1 MGINEIIV
9 TPSDMTRQ
17 QKQWRSSNF
26 EETLCHGIAC

>member
-9 TPSDMTRQ
+9 TTSDMTRQ

-26 EETLCHGIAC
+26 KETLCHGTAF